1 MEMTGWMQKG
11 GIIRCK
17 FKGWMH
23 MGEHYKVE
31 VKGSMEKV
39 AL

>member
-1 MEMTGWMQKG
+1 MHAKC

-17 FKGWMH
+17 FKGLMH
-23 MGEHYKVE
+23 KGEHYKVE
-31 VKGSMEKV
+31 MKGSMEKV